1 MIYKANR
8 IPLILASF
16 LSVLFLISCGSHKQK
31 VDDAFDRVK
40 KERMLLADTNF
51 VSKEIIQE
59 SMKTVPVKT
68 KETLDEWTKFKI
80 ETENK
85 IRLNDTKI
93 KEIKGLPNA
102 NARLLKKVAGL
113 VKDNNDLRKEI
124 DKYNEEVKVKW
135 EMFKVSINHHI
146 NEISIDLDALKKN
159 EKGN

>member
-1 MIYKANR
+1 MIYKA
-8 IPLILASF
+8 ISITIILSSF
-16 LSVLFLISCGSHKQK
+16 LSVLFLTSCGSHKQK

-59 SMKTVPVKT
+59 SMKTAPVKT

-85 IRLNDTKI
+85 IRLNGTKI
-93 KEIKGLPNA
+93 KEIKALPNA
-102 NARLLKKVAGL
+102 NARLLKQVADL
-113 VKDNNDLRKEI
+113 EKNNNDLKIEI

-135 EMFKVSINHHI
+135 ELFKVSMNHHV
-146 NEISIDLDALKKN
+146 NEIGIELDALKV
-159 EKGN
+159 KGKR

>member
-1 MIYKANR
+1 MIYKANS
-8 IPLILASF
+8 IPLILGSF

-85 IRLNDTKI
+85 IRLNLESTSEEIMKNKVEELSKLI
-93 KEIKGLPNA
+93 K
-102 NARLLKKVAGL
+102 
-113 VKDNNDLRKEI
+113 
-124 DKYNEEVKVKW
+124 
-135 EMFKVSINHHI
+135 S
-146 NEISIDLDALKKN
+146 
-159 EKGN
+159 